1 MQYLRVPQGGAAP
14 ELEDAESARQTRV
27 IVVIAGH
34 HLDLDVPELPDLQ
47 QPFELTY
54 APDAESGRGL
64 ILVEAYADRWGVDDG
79 PAPCKTTWAELDLG
93 HVS

>member
-1 MQYLRVPQGGAAP
+1 M
-14 ELEDAESARQTRV
+14 
-27 IVVIAGH
+27 IAGH